1 MIAFACFI
9 FFAVLAL
16 RSLVLAV
23 AERKSPVVR
32 VVDLLLAALFALCAA
47 LILIFTGLQ
56 FSAKDLTVLI
66 LIFLAIA
73 VPATLLLLFRIRRP
87 YRRRSALFLL
97 KTIAVLLVVCAALLT
112 VMMTGFINLTE
123 DQPILKIT
131 MTGNYQ
137 EEPVEWKS
145 PNGDLQH
152 ANFHA
157 YEVVMAT
164 PEGKPVSRI
173 HIYGDQVAVKA
184 KLLRFRPIVNVIG
197 IHNLCKIDY
206 VYNGYTT
213 LGRFN
218 SMPHHAEEITLG
230 HPLIQS
236 LQYPFW
242 NYWESFYIGRNEN
255 PLVKSATVESNYF
268 PLVYADGSPFRGSY
282 YLTITPGGLS
292 SVPLP

>member
-1 MIAFACFI
+1 MIAFVCFI

-23 AERKSPVVR
+23 AERKPLAVR
-32 VVDLLLAALFALCAA
+32 AMDLMLAALFALCSA
-47 LILIFTGLQ
+47 LILIFTGLH
-56 FSAKDLTVLI
+56 FSSKNLTPLI
-66 LIFLAIA
+66 LIFLAVA
-73 VPATLLLLFRIRRP
+73 VPAALLLLFRIRRP

-97 KTIAVLLVVCAALLT
+97 KTIAVLLVLCSAMLT
-112 VMMTGFINLTE
+112 VMVTGFINLTE

-137 EEPVEWKS
+137 EEPVEWKPS
-145 PNGDLQH
+145 NGRLQH
-152 ANFHA
+152 ANLDA
-157 YEVVMAT
+157 YEVVMTT

-173 HIYGDQVAVKA
+173 YIYGDQVAVKV
-184 KLLRFRPIVNVIG
+184 KLLRFRPILNAIG

-213 LGRFN
+213 VSRFN
-218 SMPHHAEEITLG
+218 SMPHHAEEITFG
-230 HPLIQS
+230 HPLIQP
-236 LQYPFW
+236 LQDPFW
-242 NYWESFYIGRNEN
+242 DYWESYYTGRNKN

-268 PLVYADGSPFRGSY
+268 PLVYANGLPFRGSY
-282 YLTITPGGLS
+282 YLTVTPGGLS